1 MKQNELI
8 KILPEETCDELV
20 SALQTS
26 VDWKDGKGTTG
37 LYLKKKKT
45 NLELSPESETFKQVI
60 QTFLEKFN
68 TNKKIVR
75 ELMSKRVISMII
87 NRYTEGGKYGGHYDQ
102 EYMPEFGT
110 GEPIR
115 SDYSFTIFLND
126 NFEGGKLKIG
136 NETVTPK
143 KGYGCFYKSGLYH
156 SVTEVKSNERFAIV
170 GWVESLIQD
179 HEIREAITLIEETL
193 SSMTTKET
201 LEEKVY
207 KNLNRAKQIIT
218 HKFL

>member
-1 MKQNELI
+1 MKKSKLI

-20 SALQTS
+20 SELQTS
-26 VDWKDGKGTTG
+26 TEWVDGKGTTG

-45 NLELSPESETFKQVI
+45 NLELKPDSETFQKVVQE
-60 QTFLEKFN
+60 FMEKYN
-68 TNKKIVR
+68 TNPRAGK
-75 ELMSKRVISMII
+75 ELMSKRVISMIV
-87 NRYTEGGKYGGHYDQ
+87 NRYAEGGKYGGHYDQ
-102 EYMPEFGT
+102 EFMSEIGT

-143 KGYGCFYKSGLYH
+143 KGYGCFYESGIYH
-156 SVTEVKSNERFAIV
+156 SVTEVKTNERFAIV
-170 GWVESLIQD
+170 GWIESLIKD
-179 HEIREAITLIEETL
+179 HEIREAIVLIENIL
-193 SSMTTKET
+193 SHHVNNKT
-201 LEEKVY
+201 LEERVY
-207 KNLNRAKQIIT
+207 KDLNRAKQIIS